1 MGHTFVDLY
10 KKANTK
16 KESCVT
22 TILKELFVEI
32 ELSVVW
38 LLHLKYDHI
47 RTLTALLRA
56 ERSWEYE
63 HSMDL
68 VGLLFTKLH
77 TNAIM
82 KNFTDSKNFHNQRLI
97 FSRKNKIS
105 HSCLISY
112 SKKHSLQILPSWLHL
127 VSSAHHWCL
136 APIDIANLWNTF
148 NRIRIIMEEF
158 GCAQIRT
165 SSSCSCERKWGYRG
179 ALWSRSGLCFAARFV
194 WIKVKTRFSPNAFQT
209 LKVLLQWS
217 RYKDWL
223 TINSGR

>member
-10 KKANTK
+10 KKVNTK

-68 VGLLFTKLH
+68 VGLLFAKLH
-77 TNAIM
+77 
-82 KNFTDSKNFHNQRLI
+82 
-97 FSRKNKIS
+97 KI
-105 HSCLISY
+105 Y
-112 SKKHSLQILPSWLHL
+112 SW
-127 VSSAHHWCL
+127 
-136 APIDIANLWNTF
+136 
-148 NRIRIIMEEF
+148 
-158 GCAQIRT
+158 RT
-165 SSSCSCERKWGYRG
+165 S
-179 ALWSRSGLCFAARFV
+179 L
-194 WIKVKTRFSPNAFQT
+194 IQKTST
-209 LKVLLQWS
+209 I
-217 RYKDWL
+217 KDWYLPERTRYHTAAWSLMVKNPVCKFCHLGYIWSVLRITGVWLPLAWRIYETLL
-223 TINSGR
+223 TGSEL

>member
-32 ELSVVW
+32 ELSIVW

-68 VGLLFTKLH
+68 VGLLFTNLH
-77 TNAIM
+77 KMYSWRI
-82 KNFTDSKNFHNQRLI
+82 SLI
-97 FSRKNKIS
+97 QKTS
-105 HSCLISY
+105 
-112 SKKHSLQILPSWLHL
+112 
-127 VSSAHHWCL
+127 
-136 APIDIANLWNTF
+136 
-148 NRIRIIMEEF
+148 II
-158 GCAQIRT
+158 
-165 SSSCSCERKWGYRG
+165 
-179 ALWSRSGLCFAARFV
+179 
-194 WIKVKTRFSPNAFQT
+194 
-209 LKVLLQWS
+209 
-217 RYKDWL
+217 KDWYL
-223 TINSGR
+223 PERTRYHTAAWFLKDKTQSAISDVLVTLGQFCASLVFGSHWHREFMKPF

>member
-1 MGHTFVDLY
+1 MGHTFADLY

-68 VGLLFTKLH
+68 VGLLFAKLH
-77 TNAIM
+77 KMYSWRI
-82 KNFTDSKNFHNQRLI
+82 SLI
-97 FSRKNKIS
+97 QKTSTIKDWYVFARKNKIS
-105 HSCLISY
+105 HSCLIS
-112 SKKHSLQILPSWLHL
+112 HSLNTVCKFCHLGYTWSALRITGVWLPLTS
-127 VSSAHHWCL
+127 
-136 APIDIANLWNTF
+136 
-148 NRIRIIMEEF
+148 RIYE
-158 GCAQIRT
+158 
-165 SSSCSCERKWGYRG
+165 
-179 ALWSRSGLCFAARFV
+179 
-194 WIKVKTRFSPNAFQT
+194 T
-209 LKVLLQWS
+209 L
-217 RYKDWL
+217 L
-223 TINSGR
+223 TGSEW

>member
-10 KKANTK
+10 KKVNTK

-68 VGLLFTKLH
+68 VGLLFAKLHKIYSWRTSLIQKTSTIKDWYLPERTRYHTAACFLMVKTQSANSAILVTLGQFCASQLFGSHWHPKFMKTLLQDQNYNGGIWLH
-77 TNAIM
+77 TN
-82 KNFTDSKNFHNQRLI
+82 SKF
-97 FSRKNKIS
+97 K
-105 HSCLISY
+105 
-112 SKKHSLQILPSWLHL
+112 
-127 VSSAHHWCL
+127 
-136 APIDIANLWNTF
+136 
-148 NRIRIIMEEF
+148 
-158 GCAQIRT
+158 
-165 SSSCSCERKWGYRG
+165 
-179 ALWSRSGLCFAARFV
+179 
-194 WIKVKTRFSPNAFQT
+194 
-209 LKVLLQWS
+209 LL
-217 RYKDWL
+217 
-223 TINSGR
+223 